1 MTACGDRLTLLSG
14 DDSLTLP
21 LMAIGAKGVISVIT
35 NVMPREMHEMAAAAL
50 SGDFEQA
57 RTIHFKLLPLMR
69 ALFQETNPIPV
80 KQACA
85 YMGKCTNEMR
95 MPLTP
100 MSHGPAERLRST
112 MKELR
117 LT

>member
-1 MTACGDRLTLLSG
+1 
-14 DDSLTLP
+14 
-21 LMAIGAKGVISVIT
+21 MAIGAKGVVSVAT
-35 NVMPREMHEMAAAAL
+35 NVVPHEMHEMAAAAL
-50 SGDFEQA
+50 AGDFERA

-85 YMGKCTNEMR
+85 FMRKCTNEVR
-95 MPLTP
+95 MPLIP
-100 MSHGPAERLRST
+100 MSQGPADRLHAA

-117 LT
+117 LL

>member
-1 MTACGDRLTLLSG
+1 
-14 DDSLTLP
+14 
-21 LMAIGAKGVISVIT
+21 VISVIT
-35 NVMPREMHEMAAAAL
+35 NVMPCEMHEMVAAAL

-57 RTIHFKLLPLMR
+57 RTTHFKLLPLMR

-100 MSHGPAERLRST
+100 MSHGPAERLRSA

-117 LT
+117 LI